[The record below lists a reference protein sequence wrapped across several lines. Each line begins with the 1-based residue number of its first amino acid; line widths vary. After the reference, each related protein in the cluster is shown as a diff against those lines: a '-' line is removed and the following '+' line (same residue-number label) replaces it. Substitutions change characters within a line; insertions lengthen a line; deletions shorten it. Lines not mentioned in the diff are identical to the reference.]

1 MHFYVTSDTGGHN
14 PRTID
19 ASGTFAEAKQAV
31 KGQYEFM
38 KSIGDLA
45 YVRDIHV
52 TLVDVDVS
60 KAGVLKLLQGTPTEH
75 PAIKEW
81 CCTTRGGLKE
91 VPVTGT
97 VTV

>member
-1 MHFYVTSDTGGHN
+1 MHFYVTSDIGGVE
-14 PRTID
+14 RRFIE
-19 ASGTFAEAKQAV
+19 ASSTFAEAKQAV
-31 KGQYEFM
+31 KGQHEFM
-38 KSIGDLA
+38 KRNGDLT

-60 KAGVLKLLQGTPTEH
+60 KAGVLKLLQGTPTEY

-81 CCTTRGGLKE
+81 CCTVRGGLKE